1 MKSIKQL
8 PKWSWVVLIVAVV
21 AGVFIWHKNSADSNL
36 IDNVK
41 FSFSGYN
48 ESGTVVAV
56 IPPEDEKKIAIMQ
69 LDYLSL
75 NCQIKLEKNYLLICN
90 VLHEYF

>member
-8 PKWSWVVLIVAVV
+8 PKWSWGVLIIAVV

-48 ESGTVVAV
+48 ENGTVVAV

-69 LDYLSL
+69 LDYLRRSL
-75 NCQIKLEKNYLLICN
+75 
-90 VLHEYF
+90 